1 MEYKKKAESES
12 LSCFREQQPSFYFI
26 NLKIKDMKKIIKQEQ
41 WVMLPTDDIEH
52 VIIEKNTGLL
62 LLQTKRKEFSGTK
75 NHLYLTSDDEIKEG
89 DWMFIDEKGTKR
101 NPGRGYVLTQH
112 KGTPVSRLNAVCG
125 GTVKII
131 ATTDKSLIII
141 EDSLSGRK
149 TSWLPQIPESFIKY
163 YVEKQGEV
171 GDVEALYNFAG
182 ITISG
187 ENEIIIKLP
196 KEKMY
201 SILNMAS
208 CLLSIYDSL
217 KLEDNNSRD
226 KSESLTEMM
235 FRKMEGYNIDL
246 NKELGFTHLKP
257 VNKPKQRR

>member
-41 WVMLPTDDIEH
+41 WVMLPKILENGQ
-52 VIIEKNTGLL
+52 EK
-62 LLQTKRKEFSGTK
+62 
-75 NHLYLTSDDEIKEG
+75 HLYLTSDDEIKEG